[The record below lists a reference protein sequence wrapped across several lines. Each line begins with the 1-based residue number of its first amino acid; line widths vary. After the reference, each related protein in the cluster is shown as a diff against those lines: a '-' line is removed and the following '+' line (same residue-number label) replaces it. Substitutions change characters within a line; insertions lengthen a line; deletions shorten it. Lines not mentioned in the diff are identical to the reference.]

1 MTEHEPN
8 PQQKRRA
15 IPLEGI
21 VAPLVFIIGI
31 AGSIVVLRRFTG
43 LPFWAAAL
51 LGVVGFFLVALG
63 GLWLFSRKR

>member
-1 MTEHEPN
+1 MADNEPN
-8 PQQKRRA
+8 PHQKRRT
-15 IPLEGI
+15 IPLENL

-31 AGSIVVLRRFTG
+31 AGSIVVLRRFTA

-63 GLWLFSRKR
+63 GLWLFSRRR